1 MFKGVFFDIDDTLY
15 DSTKLSTMA
24 RKNAIQ
30 AMVDAGLPVENEK
43 VAYGLL
49 ERIITKYGS
58 NYSKH
63 YDRLL
68 EELKL
73 EWNPKIVASGVVAYE
88 RTKVGYLRPYPKVI
102 PTLFSLKGVYQLG
115 VISNGLAVKQWEK
128 LIGLGLHHVFEIV
141 ATSEDVGYE
150 KPHVEIFENA
160 MDRAGLEPKEC
171 VMVGDRLDTDIAGA
185 KMVGM
190 FAVRVIQGKFSDDE
204 PSSEEDTPD
213 AVITDISELRS
224 VLGGKGE

>member
-171 VMVGDRLDTDIAGA
+171 VMVGDRLDTDVAGA